1 MDHAKTNKSEAR
13 RSAEVVD
20 FDEAWLESFAPAR
33 RADLLAEARML
44 ARVFAPAGD
53 CEALHAMARALSA
66 GAKDREMDRRH
77 ARGLAAALRR
87 LAHQE
92 SRAA

>member
-1 MDHAKTNKSEAR
+1 MVHAKPAPSEHR
-13 RSAEVVD
+13 RGQVID
-20 FDEAWLESFAPAR
+20 FDEAWLDSFAPER

-53 CEALHAMARALSA
+53 DQALEAMARGLSA

-87 LAHQE
+87 LARQQA
-92 SRAA
+92 RAA